1 MILKYLDEEDKSDAE
16 DSETPAPPAKFP
28 SDCFNRELVEMIER
42 DLLTK
47 TPNVSWDDIAGL
59 KEAKDLL
66 EEAVV
71 LPVLRPD
78 FFRGAVDALGL
89 RLIF

>member
-1 MILKYLDEEDKSDAE
+1 M
-16 DSETPAPPAKFP
+16 
-28 SDCFNRELVEMIER
+28 EMIER
-42 DLLTK
+42 DLLIK
-47 TPNVSWDDIAGL
+47 TPNVKWEDIAGL

-78 FFRGAVDALGL
+78 FFRGTLFRPL
-89 RLIF
+89 QLFSI